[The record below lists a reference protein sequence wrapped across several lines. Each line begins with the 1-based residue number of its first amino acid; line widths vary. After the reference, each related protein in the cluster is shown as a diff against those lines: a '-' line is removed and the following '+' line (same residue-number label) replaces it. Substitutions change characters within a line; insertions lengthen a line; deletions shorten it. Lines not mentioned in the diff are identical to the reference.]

1 MTTTFRI
8 PAALVLLSLFS
19 LQALSSEQDLQAQ
32 IDELRAMLVNVNSE
46 LRSVTSELDLLKQGV
61 QTQHIDRSDSTDG
74 NTAARSSPESSFLL
88 GFSRDD
94 ITVKLNGYVR
104 TDVIYDNE
112 RTGDDD
118 SFVTALIPVK
128 WKSSNGGDDQYHIGV
143 DSSPFTSGK
152 QTNMHA
158 RQTRFGIEASGDT
171 PVGLFRTRFEG
182 DFFGSN
188 SNFRIR
194 HAYGELGGWL
204 VGKTWSNFGSLKTL
218 PNTLDFEGP
227 SSQMPSRNE
236 QIRYRFSM
244 ADNWAWDFALEDS
257 NYEPGN
263 VDAESCGLVNCDAND
278 FSNVYPDVISNLMFD
293 DGANF
298 LHLALAW
305 SQLEI
310 DATIDDGSSVFDRT
324 YDVDGRGVVFG
335 GRHLFGDSDQL
346 QYQYT
351 WVRGMGHLIAD
362 LAADDV
368 AGNAVLVDEG
378 RGVEELETL
387 AGQIAWQHWWQPNW
401 SSTLV
406 YSQVVVENEDEQGP
420 HAYHKSSYSSANLVW
435 DVTHRVTTGVEYLY
449 GVRTNNN
456 GEKGRANRLQLMT
469 RFSFD

>member
-1 MTTTFRI
+1 MSIQCR
-8 PAALVLLSLFS
+8 AQVALFVLSLLSV
-19 LQALSSEQDLQAQ
+19 QVSSGEQELQAQ
-32 IDELRAMLVNVNSE
+32 IDELRAMLISVNSE
-46 LRSVTSELDLLKQGV
+46 LRSVTQELDLLKRGV
-61 QTQHIDRSDSTDG
+61 QTQSLDQSAQASNKTAAQSDS
-74 NTAARSSPESSFLL
+74 NPLVPVSLSKS
-88 GFSRDD
+88 D

-104 TDVIYDNE
+104 TDVIYDNN

-118 SFVTALIPVK
+118 TFVTALIPVK
-128 WKSSNGGDDQYHIGV
+128 WKSSNGGDDQYHVGV
-143 DSSPFTSGK
+143 DGSPFTSGK

-158 RQTRFGIEASGDT
+158 RQTRFGIEAAGRT

-188 SNFRIR
+188 SNFRVR
-194 HAYGELGGWL
+194 HAYGELGNWL

-236 QIRYRFSM
+236 QIRYRYAV
-244 ADNWAWDFALEDS
+244 ADKWTLDFALEDS

-263 VDAESCGLVNCDAND
+263 VDAESCGLVSCDTND
-278 FSNVYPDVISNLMFD
+278 FSNVYPDVISNLMVDSGPHFVQ
-293 DGANF
+293 
-298 LHLALAW
+298 LALAW

-310 DATIDDGSSVFDRT
+310 DATIDDGSSVFDET
-324 YDVDGRGVVFG
+324 YDVEGRGVVFG

-387 AGQIAWQHWWQPNW
+387 AGQVAWQHWWQPNW
-401 SSTLV
+401 SSTFV
-406 YSQVVVENEDEQGP
+406 YSQVVVENEDVQGP
-420 HAYHKSSYSSANLVW
+420 HAYHKSFYSSANLVW
-435 DVTHRVTTGVEYLY
+435 DVTNRITTGVEYLH

-456 GEKGRANRLQLMT
+456 GESGRANRLQFMT
-469 RFSFD
+469 RFNFN